1 MRSIDIRRTFFDY
14 FGQRDHHLVPSGSLI
29 PDDPTLLLTNAGMV
43 PFKPYFSGE
52 RVPEHPRAMSLQKCA
67 RTVDIDNVGHT
78 TRHATFFEM
87 AGNFSFGDFFKP
99 EAIAWAY
106 ELVTEG
112 YQLDRERLWVTVFRD
127 DDEAISLWRR
137 LGVPAERI
145 QRLDMADNYWSM
157 GVPGPC
163 GPCSEI
169 FYDRGDSYGR
179 DGGPAVNSERFLEIW
194 NLVFMQYERGAGDGK
209 DSFPILGELPA
220 KNIDTGMGI
229 DRMALIL
236 QDARYIC
243 ETDLVA
249 PTMHRLQEITGE
261 EYSTLP
267 PKQQVSYRVITDHVR
282 SAAFLVADGVL
293 PSNEGRGYVL
303 RRLLRRAVR
312 HARLLGVEQPIL
324 DDLTGS
330 VIGNLGDVW
339 PELVGQRSLIGKV
352 VTREEDTF
360 DRTLRQGTKLL
371 DTAIKQSRI
380 GGALPAETAFE
391 LHDTYG
397 FPIDLTVEIAADAG
411 LDLDRDRFAQLMD
424 EQRRQAKAARAD
436 LTPGLVKLDVYRE
449 IAGRHGRTAFIG
461 YDDLAGEATVL
472 GLLRDGSPVEAAVQ
486 GQRVEVI
493 LDRSPFYAEAG
504 GQVGD
509 IGTLTTGEGAVLQV
523 DKTRYGIDGLHVHT
537 THVLSGVVTTGQ
549 TVVATV
555 DEQGRQ
561 ATARSHSATH
571 VLHAT
576 LRQRIGDHARQHG
589 SLVEPGRL
597 RFDFSHFEAIGPD
610 QLAALEDEVNHRVLG
625 NPEVRVW
632 HATRSEAE
640 AAGATALFGEKYGD
654 VVRIVDIGDFSRE
667 LCGGTH
673 VGYGSQAGPV
683 RILTESSI
691 GAGLRRV
698 EALVGV
704 DALRHANHERA
715 VLRELGE
722 LLGARPD
729 RIVEQLTQRLSA
741 LAAAEKQ
748 LTSYRQDQLNVMA
761 RALADRVRSDAGVR
775 ILAEL
780 VTEVTAPELRG
791 IATVVLS
798 ALPSGEPAAVLLGC
812 VQEGKANLVAVINTA
827 FHDKTGVEAARLLQA
842 ASRTVGGGA
851 GGTTLI
857 ANAGG
862 RSADRLPEALR
873 EADVAARELLALR

>member
-1 MRSIDIRRTFFDY
+1 
-14 FGQRDHHLVPSGSLI
+14 
-29 PDDPTLLLTNAGMV
+29 
-43 PFKPYFSGE
+43 
-52 RVPEHPRAMSLQKCA
+52 
-67 RTVDIDNVGHT
+67 VDIDNVGHT

-99 EAIAWAY
+99 DAIAWAW

-112 YQLDRERLWVTVFRD
+112 YRLDRDRLWVTVFRD

-169 FYDRGDSYGR
+169 FYDRGDSFGR

-209 DSFPILGELPA
+209 DGFPILGELPA

-249 PTMHRLQEITGE
+249 PTLHRLQEITGE
-261 EYSTLP
+261 EYGSLP

-303 RRLLRRAVR
+303 RRVLRRAVR

-330 VIGNLGDVW
+330 VIDNLGDAW

-371 DTAIKQSRI
+371 DTAIRQSRPS
-380 GGALPAETAFE
+380 GALSAETAFE

-397 FPIDLTVEIAADAG
+397 FPIDLTVEIASDAG

-424 EQRRQAKAARAD
+424 AQRRQAKAARAD
-436 LTPGLVKLDVYRE
+436 LTPGLVKLDMYRE
-449 IAGRHGRTAFIG
+449 IAGRNGRTAFIG
-461 YDDLAGEATVL
+461 YDDITGEATVL
-472 GLLRDGSPVEAAVQ
+472 GLLRDGSPVDVAVQ

-509 IGTLTTGEGAVLQV
+509 TGTLTTGDGAVLRV
-523 DKTRYGIDGLHVHT
+523 DKTRYGLDGLHVHT
-537 THVLSGVVTTGQ
+537 AHVINGVVMTGQ
-549 TVVATV
+549 AVTATV
-555 DEQGRQ
+555 DEQRRQ

-589 SLVEPGRL
+589 SLVEPGWL
-597 RFDFSHFEAIGPD
+597 RFDFSHFDAIIPEE
-610 QLAALEDEVNHRVLG
+610 LAALEDEVNQRVLG
-625 NPEVRVW
+625 NPQVRVW
-632 HATRSEAE
+632 HATRAEAE

-698 EALVGV
+698 EALVGI

-729 RIVEQLTQRLSA
+729 RIVEQLSQRLGT
-741 LAAAEKQ
+741 LAAGEKQ
-748 LTSYRQDQLNVMA
+748 LASYRQDELSAKA
-761 RALADRVRSDAGVR
+761 RSLADGIQPSAGVR
-775 ILAEL
+775 ILAEV
-780 VTEVTAPELRG
+780 VTETTGTELRSV
-791 IATVVLS
+791 ATAVLA
-798 ALPSGEPAAVLLGC
+798 ALPSGEPAAVILGC
-812 VQEGKANLVAVINTA
+812 VQDDKANLVAVVNTA
-827 FHDKTGVEAARLLQA
+827 FHDKTGAEAVRPLQA
-842 ASRTVGGGA
+842 AGKTVGGGA
-851 GGTTLI
+851 GGTALI

-862 RSADRLPEALR
+862 RHAERLPDALR
-873 EADVAARELLALR
+873 EAHTAARELLAPR